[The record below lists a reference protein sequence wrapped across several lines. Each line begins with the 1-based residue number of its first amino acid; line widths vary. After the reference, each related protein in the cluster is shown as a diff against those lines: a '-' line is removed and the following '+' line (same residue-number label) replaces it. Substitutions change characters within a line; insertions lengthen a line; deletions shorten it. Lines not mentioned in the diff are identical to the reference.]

1 MNKHHH
7 SDIKISARLIA
18 GVILPFSCGY
28 LISYLFRT
36 VNSVI
41 APDLIAELNLDE
53 AGLGLITSA
62 YLYAFTLFQLPLGL
76 LLDRYGPRRTHAV
89 LLTIAAFGSL
99 LFAMAPD
106 PLTLTVSRAVIGI
119 GLSGGLMAAFKAN
132 ALWLPQARVP
142 LANSVVVAFGGLGV
156 FAATAPSDWMA
167 NHFGWRSLFYLLAAV
182 TLLVAVLVYWL
193 APHGN
198 GQPEHGAPGQPGG
211 APKSWRAQLRDIG
224 PILAT
229 RTFWGIAPMVAFVTG
244 GFIAIQSLWTARWL
258 TDVRLLDRG
267 AVAGD
272 LMAMAITF
280 SMGSLITGF
289 IADWAHR
296 RGIGLKAV
304 MIGCF
309 VILAFAE
316 LGIILD
322 APLPAWL
329 LVGVL
334 GLAGSGAN
342 LAYVTLGDQ
351 FGPALA
357 GRAQTSLNLLLFL
370 AAALLQSGIGWAL
383 DLLNAIGFGAGA
395 EIRYAAVLGAI
406 LAIQVL
412 SVLWFA
418 RTTRERR
425 PGRGRGR

>member
-1 MNKHHH
+1 MSEHGEA
-7 SDIKISARLIA
+7 KISARLIA

-41 APDLIAELNLDE
+41 APDLIAELKLDE

-89 LLTIAAFGSL
+89 LLAIAAFGSL
-99 LFAMAPD
+99 LFAIGPD
-106 PLTLTVSRAVIGI
+106 PVTLTISRAVIGL

-132 ALWLPQARVP
+132 ALWLPPARVP

-156 FAATAPSDWMA
+156 FAATGPSDWMA
-167 NHFGWRSLFYLLAAV
+167 SHFGWRSLFYVLAAV
-182 TLLVAVLVYWL
+182 TLLVAILVFWL

-198 GQPEHGAPGQPGG
+198 GTPEHSAN

-229 RTFWGIAPMVAFVTG
+229 PTFWGIAPMVAFVTG

-258 TDVRLLDRG
+258 TDVRLLDRS

-280 SMGSLITGF
+280 SAGSLITGF

-296 RGIGLKAV
+296 RGIGLKWV

-309 VILAFAE
+309 VILGLAE
-316 LGIILD
+316 LGLVID

-329 LVGVL
+329 LVGAL

-370 AAALLQSGIGWAL
+370 AAALIQSGIGWAL
-383 DLLNAIGFGAGA
+383 DLLTAIGFGDGA
-395 EIRYAAVLGAI
+395 ETRYATVLG
-406 LAIQVL
+406 LLLVTQVL
-412 SVLWFA
+412 SVFWFA
-418 RTTRERR
+418 HATRENDHA
-425 PGRGRGR
+425 

>member
-1 MNKHHH
+1 MAPVQTHKT
-7 SDIKISARLIA
+7 KITARLIA

-28 LISYLFRT
+28 LMSYLFRT

-41 APDLIAELNLDE
+41 APDLIAELQLDE

-89 LLTIAAFGSL
+89 LLAIAAFGSL
-99 LFAMAPD
+99 LFAVGPD
-106 PLTLTVSRAVIGI
+106 PLTLTLSRAVIGI

-132 ALWLPQARVP
+132 ALWLPPSRVP
-142 LANSVVVAFGGLGV
+142 LANSIVVAFGGLGV
-156 FAATAPSDWMA
+156 FAATGPSDWMA
-167 NHFGWRSLFYLLAAV
+167 STFGWRSLFYLLAAV
-182 TLLVAVLVYWL
+182 TLLTAGLVYWL

-198 GQPEHGAPGQPGG
+198 GQPEHAAT
-211 APKSWRAQLRDIG
+211 APKGWRTQLRDIG
-224 PILAT
+224 PILST
-229 RTFWGIAPMVAFVTG
+229 PTFWGIAPMVAFVTG
-244 GFIAIQSLWTARWL
+244 GFIAIQSLWIARWL
-258 TDVRLLDRG
+258 TDVRLLDRA

-272 LMAMAITF
+272 LMAMAVTF
-280 SMGSLITGF
+280 SAGSLITGF
-289 IADWAHR
+289 VADWAHR
-296 RGIGLKAV
+296 RGIGLKVV

-309 VILAFAE
+309 VILGFAE
-316 LGIILD
+316 LAVILD
-322 APLPAWL
+322 IPLPAWL

-334 GLAGSGAN
+334 GLAGSGSN

-370 AAALLQSGIGWAL
+370 AAALIQSGIGWAL
-383 DLLNAIGFGAGA
+383 DLLDAIGFGAGA
-395 EIRYAAVLGAI
+395 EARYATVLGAM

-412 SVLWFA
+412 SVIWFA
-418 RTTRERR
+418 HATRESTHERR
-425 PGRGRGR
+425 

>member
-1 MNKHHH
+1 MNTHHH
-7 SDIKISARLIA
+7 SAPKITGRLIA
-18 GVILPFSCGY
+18 GVILPFACGY
-28 LISYLFRT
+28 LMSYLFRT

-99 LFAMAPD
+99 LFAMGPD
-106 PLTLTVSRAVIGI
+106 PLTLTLARAVIGI

-132 ALWLPQARVP
+132 ALWLPSARVP
-142 LANSVVVAFGGLGV
+142 LANSIVVAFGGLGV
-156 FAATAPSDWMA
+156 FAATGPSDWMA
-167 NHFGWRSLFYLLAAV
+167 SQFGWRSLFYLLAAV
-182 TLLVAVLVYWL
+182 TLLTAILVYWL

-198 GQPEHGAPGQPGG
+198 GQPDHGTQ
-211 APKSWRAQLRDIG
+211 APKGWRAQLRDIG
-224 PILAT
+224 PILST
-229 RTFWGIAPMVAFVTG
+229 PTFWGIAPMVAFVTG

-258 TDVRLLDRG
+258 TDVRLLDR
-267 AVAGD
+267 ADVAGD
-272 LMAMAITF
+272 LMAMAATF
-280 SMGSLITGF
+280 SAGSLITGF
-289 IADWAHR
+289 VADWAHR
-296 RGIGLKAV
+296 TGIGLKAV

-309 VILAFAE
+309 VILACAE
-316 LGIILD
+316 LGIILN

-334 GLAGSGAN
+334 GLAGSGSN

-351 FGPALA
+351 FGPARA

-383 DLLNAIGFGAGA
+383 DLLNAISFGAGA
-395 EIRYAAVLGAI
+395 EARYTTVLGLM
-406 LAIQVL
+406 LAIQVV

-418 RTTRERR
+418 HATREVTKHK
-425 PGRGRGR
+425 GR

>member
-1 MNKHHH
+1 
-7 SDIKISARLIA
+7 
-18 GVILPFSCGY
+18 
-28 LISYLFRT
+28 
-36 VNSVI
+36 
-41 APDLIAELNLDE
+41 
-53 AGLGLITSA
+53 
-62 YLYAFTLFQLPLGL
+62 
-76 LLDRYGPRRTHAV
+76 V
-89 LLTIAAFGSL
+89 LLVMAALGSL
-99 LFAMAPD
+99 MFAMGPD
-106 PLTLTVSRAVIGI
+106 PLTLTLSRAVIGI

-132 ALWLPQARVP
+132 ALWLPRARVP
-142 LANSVVVAFGGLGV
+142 LANSIVVAFGGLGV

-182 TLLVAVLVYWL
+182 TLVTAALVYGL

-198 GQPEHGAPGQPGG
+198 GQPEHAAT
-211 APKSWRAQLRDIG
+211 APKGWRAQFRDIG

-229 RTFWGIAPMVAFVTG
+229 PTFWGIAPMVAFVTG

-258 TDVRLLDRG
+258 TDVRLLERG
-267 AVAGD
+267 DVAVD
-272 LMAMAITF
+272 LMAMAATF
-280 SMGSLITGF
+280 SAGSLITGF
-289 IADWAHR
+289 VADWAHR
-296 RGIGLKAV
+296 TGIGLKAV

-334 GLAGSGAN
+334 GLAGSGSN

-357 GRAQTSLNLLLFL
+357 GRAQTSLNMLLFL
-370 AAALLQSGIGWAL
+370 AAALIQSGIGWAL
-383 DLLNAIGFGAGA
+383 DFLAAIDFADTA
-395 EIRYAAVLGAI
+395 TRYAAVLGSM

-412 SVLWFA
+412 SVIWFA
-418 RTTRERR
+418 RTTRER
-425 PGRGRGR
+425 PKHN

>member
-1 MNKHHH
+1 VTAHPHTAP
-7 SDIKISARLIA
+7 KIPARLIA
-18 GVILPFSCGY
+18 CVILPFSAGY

-41 APDLIAELNLDE
+41 APDLIAELRLDE

-89 LLTIAAFGSL
+89 LLALAALGSL
-99 LFAMAPD
+99 LFAIGPN
-106 PLTLTVSRAVIGI
+106 PFTLTLARAVIGI

-132 ALWLPQARVP
+132 ALWLPSKRVP
-142 LANSVVVAFGGLGV
+142 LANSIVVAFGGLGV
-156 FAATAPSDWMA
+156 FAATGPSDWMA
-167 NHFGWRSLFYLLAAV
+167 SHFGWRSLFYLLAAV
-182 TLLVAVLVYWL
+182 TLLTAMLVFWL

-198 GQPEHGAPGQPGG
+198 GQPEHAAHAPGG
-211 APKSWRAQLRDIG
+211 WRASLRDIG

-229 RTFWGIAPMVAFVTG
+229 PTFWGIAPMVAFVTG
-244 GFIAIQSLWTARWL
+244 GFIAIQSLWIARWL
-258 TDVRLLDRG
+258 TDVRLLDRS

-272 LMAMAITF
+272 LMAMAVTF
-280 SMGSLITGF
+280 SLGSLITGF
-289 IADWAHR
+289 VADWAHR

-309 VILAFAE
+309 VVLALAE
-316 LGIILD
+316 LGIVLD
-322 APLPAWL
+322 VPLPAWL

-334 GLAGSGAN
+334 GLAGSGSN

-357 GRAQTSLNLLLFL
+357 GRAQTSLNMLLFL
-370 AAALLQSGIGWAL
+370 AAALIQSGIGWAL
-383 DLLNAIGFGAGA
+383 DLLDAIGFGAGA
-395 EIRYAAVLGAI
+395 ETRYATVLGLM
-406 LAIQVL
+406 LAIQIF
-412 SVLWFA
+412 SVIWFA
-418 RTTRERR
+418 RTVRR
-425 PGRGRGR
+425 DRA

>member
-1 MNKHHH
+1 MTRHHRLEP
-7 SDIKISARLIA
+7 KITGRLIA

-41 APDLIAELNLDE
+41 APDLIAELKLDE

-89 LLTIAAFGSL
+89 LLSIAAFGSF
-99 LFAMAPD
+99 LFALGPG
-106 PLTLTVSRAVIGI
+106 PLTLTVSRAVIGL

-132 ALWLPQARVP
+132 ALWLPPARVP
-142 LANSVVVAFGGLGV
+142 LANSIVVAFGGLGV

-167 NHFGWRSLFYLLAAV
+167 NTFGWRSLFYVLAAV
-182 TLLVAVLVYWL
+182 TFLVAILVYWL

-198 GQPEHGAPGQPGG
+198 GTPEHAAR

-229 RTFWGIAPMVAFVTG
+229 RTFWSIAPMVAFVAG

-267 AVAGD
+267 AVAGN
-272 LMAMAITF
+272 LMVMAVTF
-280 SMGSLITGF
+280 SAGSLIVGVL
-289 IADWAHR
+289 ADWAHR
-296 RGIGLKAV
+296 RGFGLKPIMV
-304 MIGCF
+304 WGFCL
-309 VILAFAE
+309 LAAAE
-316 LGIILD
+316 LGLILD
-322 APLPAWL
+322 VPLPAWL
-329 LVGVL
+329 LVGAL
-334 GLAGSGAN
+334 GLAGTSAN
-342 LAYVTLGDQ
+342 LAYVMLGDQ

-370 AAALLQSGIGWAL
+370 AAALIQSGIGWAL
-383 DLLNAIGFGAGA
+383 DLLDAIGFGAGA
-395 EIRYAAVLGAI
+395 EIRYAAVFGLT
-406 LAIQVL
+406 LAVQAL

-418 RTTRERR
+418 RTLHERR
-425 PGRGRGR
+425 

>member
-1 MNKHHH
+1 MRPNRIMNTHYH
-7 SDIKISARLIA
+7 STKRITGRLIA

-41 APDLIAELNLDE
+41 APDLIAELHLDE
-53 AGLGLITSA
+53 AGLGLITSS

-89 LLTIAAFGSL
+89 LLAIAALGSL
-99 LFAMAPD
+99 LFAMGPD
-106 PLTLTVSRAVIGI
+106 PLTLTLSRAVIGI

-132 ALWLPQARVP
+132 ALWLPAARVP

-156 FAATAPSDWMA
+156 FAATGPSDWMA
-167 NHFGWRSLFYLLAAV
+167 SHFGWRSLFYLLAAV
-182 TLLVAVLVYWL
+182 TLLTALLVYWL

-198 GQPEHGAPGQPGG
+198 GQPEHAAT
-211 APKSWRAQLRDIG
+211 APKGWRAQLRDIG

-229 RTFWGIAPMVAFVTG
+229 PTFWGIAPMVAFVTG

-258 TDVRLLDRG
+258 TDVRLLDRA
-267 AVAGD
+267 AVATD
-272 LMAMAITF
+272 LMAMAVTF
-280 SMGSLITGF
+280 SAGSLITGF
-289 IADWAHR
+289 VADLAHR
-296 RGIGLKAV
+296 KGIGLKAV

-309 VILAFAE
+309 VILACAE

-322 APLPAWL
+322 VPLPAWL

-334 GLAGSGAN
+334 GLAGSGSN

-383 DLLNAIGFGAGA
+383 DLLNAIGFGADA
-395 EIRYAAVLGAI
+395 ATRYETVLGLM
-406 LAIQVL
+406 LAIQVF

-418 RTTRERR
+418 RTTHERR
-425 PGRGRGR
+425 

>member
-1 MNKHHH
+1 MTPAQHHEA
-7 SDIKISARLIA
+7 KISARLIA
-18 GVILPFSCGY
+18 GVILPFACGY

-41 APDLIAELNLDE
+41 APDLIAELHLDE

-89 LLTIAAFGSL
+89 LLAIAALGSL
-99 LFAMAPD
+99 LFAIAPD
-106 PLTLTVSRAVIGI
+106 PMTLTISRAVIGI

-132 ALWLPQARVP
+132 ALWLPPARVP

-156 FAATAPSDWMA
+156 FAATGPSDWMA
-167 NHFGWRSLFYLLAAV
+167 STFGWRSLFYLLAAV
-182 TLLVAVLVYWL
+182 TLLVAILVYRL

-198 GQPEHGAPGQPGG
+198 GQPRSALGHAAG
-211 APKSWRAQLRDIG
+211 APKSWRAQLKDIG

-229 RTFWGIAPMVAFVTG
+229 PTFWGIAPMVAFVTG

-258 TDVRLLDRG
+258 TDVRLLDRS

-272 LMAMAITF
+272 LMAMAVTF
-280 SMGSLITGF
+280 SAGSLITGF
-289 IADWAHR
+289 VADWAHR
-296 RGIGLKAV
+296 TGIGLKAV

-322 APLPAWL
+322 VPLPAWL

-334 GLAGSGAN
+334 GLAGSGSN

-370 AAALLQSGIGWAL
+370 AAALIQSGIGWAL
-383 DLLNAIGFGAGA
+383 DLLNAIGFGADA
-395 EIRYAAVLGAI
+395 ETRYASVLGLM

-412 SVLWFA
+412 SVIWFA
-418 RTTRERR
+418 RATRERR
-425 PGRGRGR
+425 

>member
-1 MNKHHH
+1 MTTHHH
-7 SDIKISARLIA
+7 TESRIPARLIA

-41 APDLIAELNLDE
+41 APDLIAELHLDE
-53 AGLGLITSA
+53 SGLGLITSA

-99 LFAMAPD
+99 LFAVASD
-106 PLTLTVSRAVIGI
+106 PITLTLSRAVIGL

-132 ALWLPQARVP
+132 ALWLPAVRVP

-167 NHFGWRSLFYLLAAV
+167 NTFGWRSLFYLLAAV
-182 TLLVAVLVYWL
+182 TLLVAVLVFWL
-193 APHGN
+193 APHGS
-198 GQPEHGAPGQPGG
+198 GTQEHADGAPP
-211 APKSWRAQLRDIG
+211 SWRGQLRDMG
-224 PILAT
+224 PIFASP
-229 RTFWGIAPMVAFVTG
+229 RFWGIAPMVAFVTG

-258 TDVRLLDRG
+258 TDVRLLDR
-267 AVAGD
+267 ASVAED
-272 LMAMAITF
+272 LMAMAIAF
-280 SMGSLITGF
+280 SVGSLITGF
-289 IADWAHR
+289 VADWAAR

-304 MIGCF
+304 MIGAFC
-309 VILAFAE
+309 ILGTAE
-316 LGIILD
+316 FGLVVD
-322 APLPAWL
+322 APIPAWL
-329 LVGVL
+329 LVGAL

-351 FGPALA
+351 FGPTMA
-357 GRAQTSLNLLLFL
+357 GRAQTSLNMLLFL

-383 DLLNAIGFGAGA
+383 DLLNAIGFGDGA
-395 EIRYAAVLGAI
+395 ATRYATVIGVL

-412 SVLWFA
+412 TVIAFA
-418 RTTRERR
+418 RKTHEHA
-425 PGRGRGR
+425 